1 MHHACKALAV
11 GLTAMFTAVGC
22 GPGDDLAEAP
32 EPPTETTMTPDV
44 SILLGRTA
52 EPDGSSR
59 VIADALARIE
69 AADQVYR
76 AVLHVNPTAERLASE
91 RDRLEPAQRGP
102 LHGIPVL
109 IKDNIETRDMPTTA
123 GAHALA
129 DLRTARD
136 ATVVARL
143 RDAGAVMLGKANL
156 SEWANFRSE
165 RSSSGWSGLGGQTR
179 NAVDHSRN
187 PCGSSSGSAVA
198 VALGYVPLAIGTET
212 NGSIICPAAING
224 IVGFKP
230 SVGAL
235 PGDGIIPIAHTQD
248 TAGPMAGT
256 VADAALGFA
265 VMAGLDPEALLE
277 AVRDGELR
285 GRRIGILRGAS
296 GYHEG
301 VDALFDAAIAALG
314 RAGAELV
321 DDLAFERYEGFS
333 NDTFK
338 VLLHEFRHDL
348 NAWLAGLPEPAAVA
362 DLDELIAFNE
372 ARVEETM
379 PYFRQEIFLKAAAT
393 SGLDA
398 PEYREALARIRTAT
412 RSNGIDRL
420 LGEYGLDAIIAP
432 SVGPAWPIDLVNGD
446 HYLGG
451 FGTFPAVAGYPHLT
465 VPMGTLHGLPVGL
478 SFAAGSDSDIEVL
491 ALGHAFERLATRPA
505 IGVPLPSD

>member
-1 MHHACKALAV
+1 MYPARNVLAV
-11 GLTAMFTAVGC
+11 GLTAMLIAVGC
-22 GPGDDLAEAP
+22 GAGDEHPEAP
-32 EPPTETTMTPDV
+32 EPPAETPMTPDLAT
-44 SILLGRTA
+44 LLVRTA
-52 EPDGSSR
+52 ETDGSSS
-59 VIADALARIE
+59 VIADALGRIE
-69 AADQVYR
+69 AADHLYR
-76 AVLHVNPTAERLASE
+76 AVLHVNPAAGRVASE
-91 RDRLEPAQRGP
+91 RDRLGPDQRGP

-129 DLRTARD
+129 DLRTHRD

-143 RDAGAVMLGKANL
+143 RDAGAVILGKTNL

-165 RSSSGWSGLGGQTR
+165 RSASGWSGLGGQTR
-179 NAVDHSRN
+179 NAVDPTRS
-187 PCGSSSGSAVA
+187 PCGSSSGSAVV

-212 NGSIICPAAING
+212 AGSIVCPAAING

-256 VADAALGFA
+256 VADAALGYA
-265 VMAGLDPEALLE
+265 VMAELDPDAVLD
-277 AVRDGELR
+277 AVRRSELQ
-285 GRRIGILRGAS
+285 GRRIGIIRGAS

-321 DDLAFERYEGFS
+321 DDLELERYDGFQ
-333 NDTFK
+333 DDAYQ
-338 VLLHEFRHDL
+338 VLLHEFHHDL

-362 DLDELIAFNE
+362 DLEELIAFNE
-372 ARVEETM
+372 ARAEETM
-379 PYFRQEIFLKAAAT
+379 PYFRQEIFIKAAAT
-393 SGLDA
+393 RGLDA
-398 PEYREALARIRTAT
+398 PEYREALARLRTAT
-412 RSNGIDRL
+412 RGDGIDRL

-432 SVGPAWPIDLVNGD
+432 TVGPAWRIDLVNGD

-451 FGTFPAVAGYPHLT
+451 FGSFSAVAGYPHLT

-478 SFAAGSDSDIEVL
+478 SFAAGADSDIEVL
-491 ALGHAFERLATRPA
+491 GLGHAFERLEARPA
-505 IGVPLPSD
+505 IGVPQPPD